1 MGAKFNV
8 ILYDWNGRG
17 IEFYDVMPYF
27 RNEWKNNKKHTTWEG
42 EKVDNIETLKKWIL
56 ERSRY
61 MFWARC
67 QYECL
72 IAPWPYREDT
82 LIDDLKK
89 IDVHEQLMAN
99 IDVLVK
105 VVAEEFKIPV
115 KKKEKKFKIKV
126 DHATGAMVVSE

>member
-1 MGAKFNV
+1 MSFAFIQNIFKYTSF
-8 ILYDWNGRG
+8 D
-17 IEFYDVMPYF
+17 
-27 RNEWKNNKKHTTWEG
+27 
-42 EKVDNIETLKKWIL
+42 KVKETKSKSRRMDLLKKFIL
-56 ERSRY
+56 DRSLY
-61 MFWARC
+61 MFWSRC

-105 VVAEEFKIPV
+105 VVAEEFKIPI

-126 DHATGAMVVSE
+126 DHATGAMVISE